1 MARTPRKHETK
12 EEREQWD
19 RLYDF
24 VRYKV
29 MGYDENISLSRNM
42 VLRLKGMVNGKF
54 MANRNTKNTA
64 HYSYEVVL
72 NAFKYSM
79 PDINRAISRVSFVD
93 EGHKFN
99 YIMRIVD
106 GNLSTVYLRMKNA
119 EKIKKEVEK
128 ETATVDT
135 HNAVE
140 YKPVK
145 KTAKK
150 DKFANLW

>member
-119 EKIKKEVEK
+119 ERAKEEAEK
-128 ETATVDT
+128 ADISY
-135 HNAVE
+135 AAE
-140 YKPVK
+140 YVNTFKPK
-145 KTAKK
+145 KTNINKGL
-150 DKFANLW
+150 DELW